1 MAKPDFGSV
10 DAYIAAQPE
19 TAQEALQCVRRAI
32 RKAAPGAEE
41 GISYKMPAYTLPD
54 GPLLYFAGWRRHY
67 SLYPATDRVV
77 AAFDDDLAA
86 YTVDKATIRFPLS
99 QPVPV
104 KLIERIAR
112 LRAKEVGERA
122 KEKAGAAK
130 EQARARPAR

>member
-1 MAKPDFGSV
+1 MRAPRHPQSRARRRGRNLV
-10 DAYIAAQPE
+10 QDASLH
-19 TAQEALQCVRRAI
+19 TARR
-32 RKAAPGAEE
+32 
-41 GISYKMPAYTLPD
+41 
-54 GPLLYFAGWRRHY
+54 PLLYFAGWRRHY

-77 AAFDDDLAA
+77 AAFEDDLAA

-99 QPVPV
+99 QPVPI

-130 EQARARPAR
+130 EQTRARPAR

>member
-54 GPLLYFAGWRRHY
+54 GPFSISHGGDAITLCTRRQIASSPPSRTIWRPTLSTRRP
-67 SLYPATDRVV
+67 SGS
-77 AAFDDDLAA
+77 
-86 YTVDKATIRFPLS
+86 RFPNLS
-99 QPVPV
+99 
-104 KLIERIAR
+104 R
-112 LRAKEVGERA
+112 
-122 KEKAGAAK
+122 
-130 EQARARPAR
+130 